1 MSFKHTPLCARDIS
15 NNWKLQKYLISPL
28 VLLLLSLAPATHADA
43 DDQLT
48 MTTRVLAPSLEVT
61 PPRCVALH
69 QGQICYQSAQLAW
82 QAPQAGRFCLF
93 ISNDAQALKCWEQKN
108 TGNFTFDFQSPHTL
122 TFRLRNMHTHQ
133 DLVQTQLSVAW
144 VYGKEKRR
152 RTSWRLF

>member
-15 NNWKLQKYLISPL
+15 NNRKLPKHLRSPL
-28 VLLLLSLAPATHADA
+28 VLLLLSFAAAAQA
-43 DDQLT
+43 DDPTT
-48 MTTRVLAPSLEVT
+48 MPTRVLAPSLEVT

-82 QAPQAGRFCLF
+82 QAPQAGRYCLF
-93 ISNDAQALKCWEQKN
+93 ISNDAQALKCWEHKN
-108 TGNFTFDFQSPHTL
+108 IGNFTFDFQSPHSL

>member
-1 MSFKHTPLCARDIS
+1 MSFKHAPLCARDM
-15 NNWKLQKYLISPL
+15 NKHWTLQKYLISPL
-28 VLLLLSLAPATHADA
+28 VLLLLSLASAAQA
-43 DDQLT
+43 NDQT
-48 MTTRVLAPSLEVT
+48 TTTTRVLAPSLEVT

-82 QAPQAGRFCLF
+82 QAPQAGRYCLF
-93 ISNDAQALKCWEQKN
+93 ISNDAQALKCWEHQDI
-108 TGNFTFDFQSPHTL
+108 GNFTFDFQSPHTL